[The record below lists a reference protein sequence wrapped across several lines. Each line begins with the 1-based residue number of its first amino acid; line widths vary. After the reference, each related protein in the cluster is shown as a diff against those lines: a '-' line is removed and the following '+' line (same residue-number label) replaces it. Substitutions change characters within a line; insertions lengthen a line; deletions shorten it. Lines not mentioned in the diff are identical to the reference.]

1 MVERA
6 PKLFMWI
13 AISERLKV
21 FIFRG
26 RINTGSDDVVVLK
39 PRNGGGAKVI
49 SQVMLEYHLME
60 RRVR

>member
-1 MVERA
+1 MDSNIGTFEGIYM
-6 PKLFMWI
+6 L
-13 AISERLKV
+13 
-21 FIFRG
+21 G

-39 PRNGGGAKVI
+39 LRNGGGAKVI